1 MQINIKATNIELTSE
16 IKDYVNEKIN
26 SLYKFLPRSSDGVF
40 FVEIGKESNHH
51 QNGPDVFMCEVR
63 FAFEGKDFYIK
74 DHAGELFAAV
84 DLVRDETQRQI
95 KEKKGKSQTL
105 FVRGARKI
113 KKRIKG
119 MKPWW
124 PFGGKSEEESVE

>member
-1 MQINIKATNIELTSE
+1 MNINIKATNIDLTNE
-16 IKDYVNEKIN
+16 IKDYVNEKVE
-26 SLYKFLPRSSDGVF
+26 SLYKFLPRSADGVF

-51 QNGPDVFMCEVR
+51 QNGPDVFMAEIR
-63 FAFEGKDFYIK
+63 FKLEGKDFYIK
-74 DHAGELFAAV
+74 DTSGELYTAI
-84 DLVRDETQRQI
+84 DLIRDESIREI
-95 KEKKGKSQTL
+95 KERKEKSQTL

-124 PFGGKSEEESVE
+124 PFGGKSEEE

>member
-1 MQINIKATNIELTSE
+1 MNINIKATNIELTSA
-16 IKDYVNEKIN
+16 IRDYVNAKIGALN
-26 SLYKFLPRSSDGVF
+26 KFLPTDKDTQI

-51 QNGPDVFMCEVR
+51 QNGPDIFMAEVR
-63 FAFEGKDFYIK
+63 FNMEGKDLYIK
-74 DHAGELFAAV
+74 DNSADLYAAI
-84 DLVRDETQRQI
+84 DLVKDETQRQI

-105 FVRGARKI
+105 FVRGARSI

-124 PFGGKSEEESVE
+124 RLGGDA

>member
-1 MQINIKATNIELTSE
+1 MNINIKATNIDLTSE

-26 SLYKFLPRSSDGVF
+26 SLYKFLPRTSDGVF
-40 FVEIGKESNHH
+40 FVEIGKVSNHH
-51 QNGPDVFMCEVR
+51 QNGPDVFMAEIR
-63 FAFEGKDFYIK
+63 FNVEGKDFYIK
-74 DHAGELFAAV
+74 DTSGELFAAI
-84 DLVRDETQRQI
+84 DLIRDEALREI
-95 KEKKGKSQTL
+95 KERKEKSQTL

-124 PFGGKSEEESVE
+124 PFGGKDTDEN

>member
-1 MQINIKATNIELTSE
+1 MNINIKATNIDLTLE

-26 SLYKFLPRSSDGVF
+26 SLSKFLDHDRDFNV

-51 QNGPDVFMCEVR
+51 QKGEDVYMAEVR
-63 FAFEGKDFYIK
+63 FTFEGKEFYIK
-74 DHAGELFAAV
+74 NHSGELLAAI
-84 DLVRDETQRQI
+84 DLVRDEALREI
-95 KEKKGKSQTL
+95 KDRKGRSQTM
-105 FVRGARKI
+105 FVRGARSL

-124 PFGGKSEEESVE
+124 PFGDKN

>member
-1 MQINIKATNIELTSE
+1 MNINIKATNIELNTE
-16 IKDYVNEKIN
+16 IKDYVDSKIL
-26 SLYKFLPRSSDGVF
+26 SLDKFLNSGNDIPVF
-40 FVEIGKESNHH
+40 LEIGRESNHH
-51 QNGPDVFMCEVR
+51 QNGPDVFMAEIH
-63 FAFEGKDFYIK
+63 FSFEGKEFYIK
-74 DHAGELFAAV
+74 DRAAELFAAI

-95 KEKKGKSQTL
+95 KNRKGKSQTL

-124 PFGGKSEEESVE
+124 PFGGKSE